1 MIILLEKAHLWYQ
14 TINNRIKKH
23 SNGKII
29 IIVSNSID
37 SLTSLRIIV
46 GLFKSDVIP
55 YEIIAVQN
63 FDEVDKEII
72 NCQKMKDEI
81 KGFVFINCIG
91 EIDLTKYW
99 FCQDKNIIT
108 LVADTKRPIH
118 HQNIRNKTNIVIID
132 DGMNNIEYCP
142 TEEEMEIVRHK
153 VIDIGEGGENDKNE
167 KNEKNEEGKEEKK
180 ENEEGNEAEGENV
193 YEIEDDKNKNE
204 KDKSENENEEKNKED
219 KEAGEDEEKS
229 IKKGGKSKKKIIKK
243 RTDIDD
249 EDFNELKNESD
260 SSVKEVDPIEE
271 IADEVSVHGEKKSL
285 NESEEKQE
293 NVDENKNEN
302 DEEENKFNEKINK
315 IKEINEK
322 VNEYYSGNYY
332 GLPSTYIFYSIAH
345 QLHKENTN
353 YLWYLIISVTD
364 EYLRYHISDKKYDR
378 IYAICQSEVLRIEK
392 KKSRD
397 DDTLKIYKS
406 TAKEGKSILIGSDY
420 KLILYRHWNLY
431 DSFIYSSYPLGILS
445 TWKEPGKAEV
455 QKIFAYMGIPLSEAK
470 QKYRYMKNEYLDT
483 FKDKIIDVSKKF
495 FLNEIIFHSFIYQFD
510 NNTEMSAS
518 DCVYL
523 LSCLIEFPFEEF
535 NDIEIEDDEFLDDN
549 NSDLS
554 NNEEEEKN
562 NENIN
567 NNSEQPNNNDDINDE
582 KKLLNKNNK
591 KKDNL
596 LKKFWMAYRFL
607 SLKKL
612 NMTNGLIDIA
622 IKFQI
627 ALTNNATSIIDKN
640 GVKNEQKF
648 RYSIVSGNL
657 SEDSRYFQYPGNLER
672 LCIVISETYNQKKGK
687 KFVNKP
693 YLLAYIDADNKTY
706 IINGNLGCNK
716 KDDDEKNIFPLQFK
730 FVAKKLKIPISY
742 NYSTEEIIT
751 IKKDDLYSFINQI
764 AQL

>member
-1 MIILLEKAHLWYQ
+1 M
-14 TINNRIKKH
+14 
-23 SNGKII
+23 
-29 IIVSNSID
+29 
-37 SLTSLRIIV
+37 
-46 GLFKSDVIP
+46 
-55 YEIIAVQN
+55 
-63 FDEVDKEII
+63 KE
-72 NCQKMKDEI
+72 EI
-81 KGFVFINCIG
+81 KGFIFINCIG

-99 FCQDKNIIT
+99 FCDEKNIIT
-108 LVADTKRPIH
+108 LIADTKRPLH
-118 HQNIRNKTNIVIID
+118 HKNIRNSKNIIIID
-132 DGMNNIEYCP
+132 DGMNNIDYCP
-142 TEEEMEIVRHK
+142 TEEEMEIIRQK
-153 VIDIGEGGENDKNE
+153 VIDVNENEDNNNKKDIE
-167 KNEKNEEGKEEKK
+167 KVKEEKK
-180 ENEEGNEAEGENV
+180 EKEEEKEDVRENI
-193 YEIEDDKNKNE
+193 YKIEDNKNDDEKEKIENKNE
-204 KDKSENENEEKNKED
+204 DENQKK
-219 KEAGEDEEKS
+219 KEAGIVEEKS
-229 IKKGGKSKKKIIKK
+229 IKNGGKNKKKIIKK

-249 EDFNELKNESD
+249 EDFNGLKNESNSQHLND
-260 SSVKEVDPIEE
+260 ENELIEE
-271 IADEVSVHGEKKSL
+271 K
-285 NESEEKQE
+285 
-293 NVDENKNEN
+293 
-302 DEEENKFNEKINK
+302 EEN
-315 IKEINEK
+315 EINEEEKKVKEKIKKIQEINSK
-322 VNEYYSGNYY
+322 VNEYYGGNYY

-345 QLHKENTN
+345 QLHKENIN

-364 EYLRYHISDKKYDR
+364 EFLRYHISDKKYDS

-445 TWKEPGKAEV
+445 TWKEPGKGEV
-455 QKIFAYMGIPLSEAK
+455 QKIFAYMGIPLTEAK
-470 QKYRYMKNEYLDT
+470 QKYRYMKNEYLET

-535 NDIEIEDDEFLDDN
+535 NDIEIEDDEFFDDN
-549 NSDLS
+549 S
-554 NNEEEEKN
+554 NISENDDEKN
-562 NENIN
+562 NENDN
-567 NNSEQPNNNDDINDE
+567 NNNVEQNNEEINIE
-582 KKLLNKNNK
+582 KKYLKNK
-591 KKDNL
+591 KKDNV

-627 ALTNNATSIIDKN
+627 ALTNSATSILDKN

-657 SEDSRYFQYPGNLER
+657 SEDSRYFLYPGNLER
-672 LCIVISETYNQKKGK
+672 LCIVISETYKQLRGRKIE
-687 KFVNKP
+687 NKP

-706 IINGNLGCNK
+706 IIDGNLGCNK
-716 KDDDEKNIFPLQFK
+716 KDEDEKNTFPIQFK
-730 FVAKKLKIPISY
+730 FVAKKLKIPVSY
-742 NYSTEEIIT
+742 NYSTEEIVT

>member
-1 MIILLEKAHLWYQ
+1 MIILLEKAHTWYE

-23 SNGKII
+23 SNGKIMI
-29 IIVSNSID
+29 ITSINID
-37 SLTSLRIIV
+37 SLTSLRILV

-55 YEIIAVQN
+55 YEIIVVQN
-63 FDEVDKEII
+63 YDEVDKEII
-72 NCQKMKDEI
+72 NCEKMKDEI
-81 KGFVFINCIG
+81 KGFVFLNCIG

-99 FCQDKNIIT
+99 FCQDNNILT
-108 LVADTKRPIH
+108 LVTDIKRPIH

-132 DGMNNIEYCP
+132 DGNNNLEYCP
-142 TEEEMEIVRHK
+142 TEKEMEIVKQR
-153 VIDIGEGGENDKNE
+153 VIDINE
-167 KNEKNEEGKEEKK
+167 KEEKK
-180 ENEEGNEAEGENV
+180 QDNSDDKKEEEEKEKSQENEENEGEGEN
-193 YEIEDDKNKNE
+193 YYKIGGKNDE
-204 KDKSENENEEKNKED
+204 KNENEEEEKEEE
-219 KEAGEDEEKS
+219 EAGEDENKS
-229 IKKGGKSKKKIIKK
+229 KTGGKKKGKIIKK
-243 RTDIDD
+243 ITEIDD
-249 EDFNELKNESD
+249 EDFKELKKESNSNNNDVD
-260 SSVKEVDPIEE
+260 SLDE
-271 IADEVSVHGEKKSL
+271 IAEEASVHGEKKSL
-285 NESEEKQE
+285 KNSENENEEQRE
-293 NVDENKNEN
+293 EN
-302 DEEENKFNEKINK
+302 DEDEQERKVNQK
-315 IKEINEK
+315 IKEIQEINYK
-322 VNEYYSGNYY
+322 VNEYYGGSYY
-332 GLPSTYIFYSIAH
+332 GLPSTYIYYSIAH

-364 EYLRYHISDKKYDR
+364 EYLRYHISEKKYDK
-378 IYAICQSEVLRIEK
+378 IYEICQSEVLRIEK
-392 KKSRD
+392 KRSRD

-445 TWKEPGKAEV
+445 TWKEPGKCEV
-455 QKIFAYMGIPLSEAK
+455 QKIFAYMGIPLNEAK

-495 FLNEIIFHSFIYQFD
+495 LLNEIIFHSFIYQFD

-535 NDIEIEDDEFLDDN
+535 NEIEMEDDEFFEDN
-549 NSDLS
+549 NSNL
-554 NNEEEEKN
+554 NESADEKN
-562 NENIN
+562 DENDN
-567 NNSEQPNNNDDINDE
+567 NNSEQNNDENNKENI
-582 KKLLNKNNK
+582 LNKKNR
-591 KKDNL
+591 KKDSI

-627 ALTNNATSIIDKN
+627 ALTNNATSILDKN
-640 GVKNEQKF
+640 GVKNETKF

-657 SEDSRYFQYPGNLER
+657 SEDSRYFLYPGNLER
-672 LCIVISETYNQKKGK
+672 LCIVISETYKQLRGK
-687 KFVNKP
+687 KVENKP

-706 IINGNLGCNK
+706 VIEGNLGCNK
-716 KDDDEKNIFPLQFK
+716 KDDDEKNTFPIQFK
-730 FVAKKLKIPISY
+730 YVVKKLKIPFSY